1 MKSMEDIITKEQVEL
16 LSLIYEEVEED
27 NLNSRVKLDIEV
39 RIVAQL
45 PEKES
50 GENEFSFREIY
61 FMNGFDEYVDED
73 NIDEVLNKAV
83 EEIKTD
89 IRRPR

>member
-1 MKSMEDIITKEQVEL
+1 MEDIITKEQVEL
-16 LSLIYEEVEED
+16 LSLIYEKVEED

-39 RIVAQL
+39 QIVAQL
-45 PEKES
+45 PEKEA

-83 EEIKTD
+83 EEMKTD
-89 IRRPR
+89 MRRPR

>member
-1 MKSMEDIITKEQVEL
+1 MPLPDKE
-16 LSLIYEEVEED
+16 Y
-27 NLNSRVKLDIEV
+27 
-39 RIVAQL
+39 
-45 PEKES
+45 

-61 FMNGFDEYVDED
+61 FLNDFDEYVDED
-73 NIDEVLNKAV
+73 NIDEVLNKSV

>member
-1 MKSMEDIITKEQVEL
+1 MI
-16 LSLIYEEVEED
+16 SLNYDEVAED
-27 NLNSRVKLDIEV
+27 NLNFGVKVDIEV
-39 RIVAQL
+39 QIVAQL
-45 PEKES
+45 PDKEY

-61 FMNGFDEYVDED
+61 FLNDFDEYVDED

>member
-1 MKSMEDIITKEQVEL
+1 M
-16 LSLIYEEVEED
+16 LSLNYDEVAED
-27 NLNSRVKLDIEV
+27 NLNFGVKVDIEV
-39 RIVAQL
+39 QIVAQL
-45 PEKES
+45 QDKEY

-61 FMNGFDEYVDED
+61 FLNDFDEYVDED